1 MGVIIQPVYKPLPKA
16 RLCVKCRGYVP
27 SAHFVSALDSA
38 CDRHE
43 HSDAGLRYCTV
54 CDDFVDMHKFPGFG
68 VGNLC
73 REHLCVLTRETGTNK
88 ARMKDPEHKRRVLQW
103 RRCHTDCKTFKQGS
117 VSMSLREIE
126 TEIMKINST
135 ATDSHAVVPFDPN
148 VVISVRNVVVVTMD
162 QRKTLV
168 KLFRKSQLD
177 TYNSIVAEI
186 RGSYV

>member
-1 MGVIIQPVYKPLPKA
+1 
-16 RLCVKCRGYVP
+16 
-27 SAHFVSALDSA
+27 
-38 CDRHE
+38 
-43 HSDAGLRYCTV
+43 
-54 CDDFVDMHKFPGFG
+54 
-68 VGNLC
+68 
-73 REHLCVLTRETGTNK
+73 
-88 ARMKDPEHKRRVLQW
+88 
-103 RRCHTDCKTFKQGS
+103 
-117 VSMSLREIE
+117 MSLREIE

-162 QRKTLV
+162 QRNTLV